1 MLSYTLSSKKVI
13 MRLLALALAV
23 ALAVFMLSS
32 CEVLEGLIGGKE
44 CEHADEDKSGVCD
57 NCGLELDV
65 ECTEHRDDN
74 CDGKCDVCGDVMK
87 IAHNDSDD
95 DGRCDKCGTETKAPC
110 TEHRDDNCDGKCDKC
125 GTETEAPCTEHSDDN
140 CDGKCDKC
148 GTETKAPCTEHRDDN
163 CDGKCDVCGEGM
175 KIAHNDS
182 DGDGKCDGCN
192 ACLSHKDEECNG
204 RCDVCDAPVTVN
216 HADKDED
223 GKCDKCEACLSHA
236 DNDCDNQ
243 CDHCDTAINLG
254 HSDKDDDGICDKC
267 DRCIDHVDEGCN
279 GKCDRCGDDIPV
291 VHKDKDG
298 NNLCDKCGSTVL
310 PISIEAKKTAS
321 VSQGITL
328 YPAEYIEWSGTTYR
342 GALVTYTITVTNTGE
357 NVATVTVTDTVPDGT
372 IFISGCNNKIDN
384 NLTWTVTVP
393 VGGEA
398 SVSYTVSIGGDKTAT
413 EGGYISGSGA
423 SVDGKS
429 VDCYDLYVEKT
440 LNEVD
445 QKYIEKAIRIL
456 STSTYTGL
464 DFAKHAYTI
473 AFTNS
478 KAITELLSGTPAEI
492 LSLILEGSDEK
503 LSRAIAPG
511 LYGGSA
517 VTAAIPGIK
526 GTRGTP
532 FTASDLVSGDI
543 LIVMLESDARMYIA
557 EGAQLWDITNT
568 ATKVDISAIISSLSS
583 ADSYAVIRPSTVMT
597 VFTPS
602 NPDEIPEQMNE
613 YQEAIVR
620 TAEAYL
626 LRGESLQYEDVWFGL
641 ISQSGEHRWTHG
653 EKAPEE
659 YTTDEW
665 GYVNCA
671 VFTYDVY
678 LQALGYALPS
688 DMYTTLNLSTY
699 SSTHGMRVFQ
709 FTNTTPGEYSE
720 EYMLE
725 VQREFM
731 QTIQVGDIINV
742 RRKTES
748 GTSGHAMLYVG
759 NGRFIHSGGAS
770 FTSVNGVGHEVYEPT
785 IRCHK
790 VIDYIFNPTSVGG
803 NPFRSS
809 DEYGATYVTELILVR
824 PLNAFK
830 GEIPENTLSR
840 VENMQDIRAEKT
852 SSHPSSTTVNPGDL
866 VTFTFTVFNV
876 GDSEK
881 TVSIYDKI
889 PAGTTYVS
897 GGDNVSGDELY
908 WTVTANAGETVS
920 VSYTVKVGELAD
932 GTIIDG
938 RDGRV
943 GGVMHRCAAIRVKKT
958 LTAEEQAAI
967 KAAIEELKSEGSTLT
982 KLELVNEIYKRA
994 LGIEGIFTDTGV
1006 NNVMRDGD
1014 ESVFATSTK
1023 KNNSKYLSKLR
1034 NDETYFSSMLVD
1046 HLYGGMRF
1054 DSSGKLYDRTKL
1066 LKTHNLIVGD
1076 VLIARSSSAEN
1087 VYIYAGDGNLILVN
1101 SGIGATADFATLA
1114 ERIMYYGRDFA
1125 VLRPSFVTE

>member
-1 MLSYTLSSKKVI
+1 MLSNTRNSKKAI
-13 MRLLALALAV
+13 LRLLALTLAV
-23 ALAVFMLSS
+23 AIAIFTLSS
-32 CEVLEGLIGGKE
+32 CEMLKGLIGGKE
-44 CEHADEDKSGVCD
+44 CEHADGDGDGVCD
-57 NCGLELDV
+57 DCDTELDIA
-65 ECTEHRDDN
+65 CTQHNDDNCDAKCDTCGEGMKIAHVDADDDGKCDKCETETEAPCAEHRDDN
-74 CDGKCDVCGDVMK
+74 CDGMCDGCGD
-87 IAHNDSDD
+87 
-95 DGRCDKCGTETKAPC
+95 
-110 TEHRDDNCDGKCDKC
+110 
-125 GTETEAPCTEHSDDN
+125 
-140 CDGKCDKC
+140 
-148 GTETKAPCTEHRDDN
+148 
-163 CDGKCDVCGEGM
+163 GM
-175 KIAHNDS
+175 KITHNDG
-182 DGDGKCDGCN
+182 DEDGKCDGCN
-192 ACLSHKDEECNG
+192 ACLTHKDEECNG
-204 RCDVCDAPVTVN
+204 KCDACNAPMTVT
-216 HADKDED
+216 HADKDGD
-223 GKCDKCEACLSHA
+223 GKCDKCEACLVHT

-243 CDHCDTAINLG
+243 CDHCETAVSLG
-254 HSDKDDDGICDKC
+254 HSDKDGDGICNKC
-267 DRCIDHVDEGCN
+267 DSCIDHVDEGCN
-279 GKCDRCGDDIPV
+279 GKCGRCGDEIPV
-291 VHKDKDG
+291 VHKDTDG
-298 NNLCDKCGSTVL
+298 NNLCDECGSAVL
-310 PISIEAKKTAS
+310 PISVEAKKTAS
-321 VSQGITL
+321 VPRGTTL
-328 YPAEYIEWSGTTYR
+328 YPTEYIEWSGTTYR
-342 GALVTYTITVTNTGE
+342 GALVTYTITVTNTGD
-357 NVATVTVTDTVPDGT
+357 NLATVTVTDTVPEGT
-372 IFISGCNNKIDN
+372 LFISGCDNKIDN
-384 NLTWTVTVP
+384 KLSWTVTVP
-393 VGGEA
+393 VGEEA
-398 SVSYTVSIGGDKTAT
+398 SVSYTVSVSGDNAAT

-423 SVDGKS
+423 SVNGKS

-445 QKYIEKAIRIL
+445 EKYIEKAIRIL

-473 AFTNS
+473 AFTNPQ
-478 KAITELLSGTPAEI
+478 AITELLTGTPAEI
-492 LSLILEGSDEK
+492 LTLILAGSDAR
-503 LSRAIAPG
+503 LSDAIAPG
-511 LYGGSA
+511 LYGGTA
-517 VTAAIPGIK
+517 VTANIPGIK
-526 GTRGTP
+526 GAHNTA
-532 FTASDLVSGDI
+532 FTVSDLVSGDI
-543 LIVMLESDARMYIA
+543 LIVMLESDARMYIV
-557 EGAQLWDITNT
+557 EGTQLWDITNT
-568 ATKVDISAIISSLSS
+568 ATKVDIFALIGSLSS
-583 ADSYAVIRPSTVMT
+583 ADSYAVVRPSITMT
-597 VFTPS
+597 LFTSS
-602 NPDEIPEQMNE
+602 NPEEIPEVMNE
-613 YQEAIVR
+613 YQEALVK

-641 ISQSGEHRWTHG
+641 ISQSGEHRWAHG
-653 EKAPEE
+653 QKAPEE

-678 LQALGYALPS
+678 LEALGYALPN

-699 SSTHGMRVFQ
+699 SSNHGMRVFQ
-709 FTNTTPGEYSE
+709 FTNSTPGEYTE

-770 FTSVNGVGHEVYEPT
+770 FESVSGVGTEVYEPT

-809 DEYGATYVTELILVR
+809 DEYGTTYVTELILVR
-824 PLNAFK
+824 PLNAFT
-830 GEIPENTLSR
+830 GAIPENTVAR

-852 SSHPSSTTVNPGDL
+852 SSHPSSVTVNPGDL

-876 GDSEK
+876 GESEK

-889 PAGTTYVS
+889 PTGTVYVS
-897 GGDNVSGDELY
+897 GGDTVSGDELY
-908 WTVTANAGETVS
+908 WSVTVGAGEAVS
-920 VSYTVKVGELAD
+920 VSYTVQIGDLAD
-932 GTIIDG
+932 GTLIDG

-958 LTAEEQAAI
+958 LTGEQQTAI
-967 KAAIEELKSEGSTLT
+967 NAAIEELRSEGSTLS

-994 LGIEGIFTDTGV
+994 LGIEGIFTDTDV
-1006 NNVMRDGD
+1006 NSVMRDGD

-1034 NDETYFSSMLVD
+1034 TDETYFSSMLVD

-1054 DSSGKLYDRTKL
+1054 DSSGKLYDRTRL

-1101 SGIGATADFATLA
+1101 SGIGATADFATLS